1 MNLTE
6 NGRGQIIGLYKNGIS
21 KVKISKI
28 LDFPRTTV
36 IRTIQNFEERGD
48 VKSLP
53 NSGRSKILN
62 NVRKKELK
70 KIIKKDNR
78 KLAGQIKDKFNEIT
92 GLQAFIKTIRRKLHD
107 LNINSR
113 IIKLMINIK
122 IFFSK
127 MVECL
132 LFLIV

>member
-36 IRTIQNFEERGD
+36 IRTIQNFEEKGD
-48 VKSLP
+48 VKNLP

-78 KLAGQIKDKFNEIT
+78 KLAG
-92 GLQAFIKTIRRKLHD
+92 
-107 LNINSR
+107 
-113 IIKLMINIK
+113 
-122 IFFSK
+122 
-127 MVECL
+127 
-132 LFLIV
+132 